1 MISYIKNFIDILS
14 NDKIVIGLSIIFLNI
29 ASRYID
35 IKLTKNQEHV
45 LKNIGKEVLIFF
57 IAFIGTR
64 DIFISFILTIIYWFI
79 TTLLLNEES
88 NFCILPDDLKKLH
101 TIIDINNDNIISD
114 EELKHALDILEKSK
128 NQKTTNYQYKLFNN
142 IGSTF

>member
-35 IKLTKNQEHV
+35 IKLTKNQEYI

-79 TTLLLNEES
+79 TSLLLNEES
-88 NFCILPDDLKKLH
+88 NYCILPDHLKKLH
-101 TIIDINNDNIISD
+101 TIIDKNNDNIISD
-114 EELKHALDILEKSK
+114 EELKHALDILEKSN